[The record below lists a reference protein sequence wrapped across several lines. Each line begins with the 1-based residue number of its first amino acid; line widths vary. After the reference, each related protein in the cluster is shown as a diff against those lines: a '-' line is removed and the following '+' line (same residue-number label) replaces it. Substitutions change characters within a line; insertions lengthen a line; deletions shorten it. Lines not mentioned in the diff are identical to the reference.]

1 MKVEVIGLRLL
12 MEMAILRGG
21 GVCRPG
27 TGLALM
33 ESSSIAE
40 LQRVGGLRPISFVE
54 ERCCYSSFWASERQW
69 PTLEGPRGLLAA
81 SQGSHRWWSGREKG
95 GTRDPRW
102 PRVRKLY
109 IWQMERGSKR
119 KLEGMSY
126 ES

>member
-21 GVCRPG
+21 GVRRPG

-54 ERCCYSSFWASERQW
+54 ERCCYSSFLGVREAVADVGR
-69 PTLEGPRGLLAA
+69 TARLAC
-81 SQGSHRWWSGREKG
+81 
-95 GTRDPRW
+95 
-102 PRVRKLY
+102 RVTGESSMVEQKR
-109 IWQMERGSKR
+109 ERG
-119 KLEGMSY
+119 Y
-126 ES
+126 T